1 LLNLRTT
8 LLDRR
13 EHLRKRHRLARRGHA
28 CGIRLSNYCRH
39 ESYVRHSGGALC
51 AAPAHE
57 WTDTERPGSLP
68 DHAPHH
74 LHLTPGT
81 EAHDDYMRPMIPRLR
96 ALAADLAQHETHHA
110 PTPSFFAGMRSIY
123 VSWRASSIS
132 QSRNRRTAGFCKASD
147 VVTA

>member
-1 LLNLRTT
+1 MLKPYQPSPALPCPLSAASNNGLLLIAT
-8 LLDRR
+8 
-13 EHLRKRHRLARRGHA
+13 
-28 CGIRLSNYCRH
+28 
-39 ESYVRHSGGALC
+39 
-51 AAPAHE
+51 
-57 WTDTERPGSLP
+57 SLP

-81 EAHDDYMRPMIPRLR
+81 EAHDDYMRPIIPRLR

-123 VSWRASSIS
+123 VSWRVSSIS
-132 QSRNRRTAGFCKASD
+132 QSRKRRTAGFCAASD